1 MITVPITSAEGLYGM
16 YNALLHDEQQRFL
29 QKLLHNEANR
39 LETLALY
46 EACREAKDEDD
57 FLTDDEKN
65 AFLASLPQRS

>member
-1 MITVPITSAEGLYGM
+1 M

-29 QKLLHNEANR
+29 QKLLHNEADR

-65 AFLASLPQRS
+65 AFLASLPQWS